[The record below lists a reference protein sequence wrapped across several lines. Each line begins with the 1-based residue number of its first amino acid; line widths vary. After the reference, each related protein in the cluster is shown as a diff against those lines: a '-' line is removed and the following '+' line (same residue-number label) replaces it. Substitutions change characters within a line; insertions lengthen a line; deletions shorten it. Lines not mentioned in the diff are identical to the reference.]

1 MLWKNVYLIAGLL
14 FALLPAPA
22 AAQCKDQLCSDVQN
36 VLDAA
41 VIDFRGYRSH
51 TTEVPDISTE
61 NAKVPCQMTTWANNV
76 PMCICYAQIPFANG
90 AAWYTRTLDAV
101 KILNPSWHFN
111 VRSPGDNHYVDAGPP
126 DCEIT
131 PTEGPYIGQCPLH
144 LEITKQNDGSA
155 KLYLMVNSLSSPF
168 LLHRIVPPA
177 AKPAAGSSAPAVA
190 GNCDQFC
197 QGLKKAFEA
206 RTSSF
211 EGLHSAGSDAGATA
225 NTLKLAGARDCS
237 VSAVKSSPSAD
248 AGTEYVCYWQ
258 ESSASAADTRF
269 RDLIALLQFLV
280 PSNWAARQANEVDE
294 QSGANL
300 TAWHADEPGNK
311 HDVRVYLSGNFVGL
325 HITTWK

>member
-1 MLWKNVYLIAGLL
+1 MNRNPIYLISGLL
-14 FALLPAPA
+14 ITLLPVLA
-22 AAQCKDQLCSDVQN
+22 AAQCKDQPCSSVQN
-36 VLDAA
+36 ILDAA

-51 TTEVPDISTE
+51 TTELPDISTE

-76 PMCICYAQIPFANG
+76 PMVICYAQIPFAGG

-101 KILNPSWHFN
+101 KSFNPSWHFN

-155 KLYLMVNSLSSPF
+155 KLYLMMNSLSSPF
-168 LLHRIVPPA
+168 LLQHISPPA
-177 AKPAAGSSAPAVA
+177 AKPAPTAPPAVA
-190 GNCDQFC
+190 GNCDAFC
-197 QGLKKAFEA
+197 QSLKKVFEA
-206 RTSSF
+206 RTTAF
-211 EGLHSAGSDAGATA
+211 EEIHPAGANAGTTA

-237 VSAVKSSPSAD
+237 VSAIKSSPSPDIGAQ
-248 AGTEYVCYWQ
+248 YVCYWQ
-258 ESSASAADTRF
+258 ETSASAADTRF
-269 RDLIALLQFLV
+269 RDLVALLQFLV
-280 PSNWAARQANEVDE
+280 PSNWAARQANEIDE

-325 HITTWK
+325 HITAWK